1 MFDIDKW
8 QEIWITITRNKMRS
22 MLTAFGVFWGI
33 FMLVIMSGA
42 GWGLENG
49 IMSGVKDFA
58 HNSCYFFTKTYTFF
72 TLNQLTHRFCTHFL
86 VHPPLISVSLPIV
99 LFPCPYYTLNS
110 P

>member
-49 IMSGVKDFA
+49 IMS
-58 HNSCYFFTKTYTFF
+58 
-72 TLNQLTHRFCTHFL
+72 
-86 VHPPLISVSLPIV
+86 
-99 LFPCPYYTLNS
+99 
-110 P
+110 

>member
-58 HNSCYFFTKTYTFF
+58 HNSCYFLRTALRWHMTVFVRGVGGRY
-72 TLNQLTHRFCTHFL
+72 
-86 VHPPLISVSLPIV
+86 ILPIWK
-99 LFPCPYYTLNS
+99 C
-110 P
+110 